1 MIPGKIH
8 ASTAGKSI
16 IDNKMRWEPLNKLCH
31 SANMVLIHKVY
42 RVTTCVR
49 ALWGRP

>member
-16 IDNKMRWEPLNKLCH
+16 IDNKNAVTAKISSSH
-31 SANMVLIHKVY
+31 SANMVLIHKSLSVTFPVY
-42 RVTTCVR
+42 
-49 ALWGRP
+49 AL

>member
-16 IDNKMRWEPLNKLCH
+16 IDNKNAVKTLNKLSH
-31 SANMVLIHKVY
+31 SANMILIHSLSVTFPVY
-42 RVTTCVR
+42 
-49 ALWGRP
+49 AL